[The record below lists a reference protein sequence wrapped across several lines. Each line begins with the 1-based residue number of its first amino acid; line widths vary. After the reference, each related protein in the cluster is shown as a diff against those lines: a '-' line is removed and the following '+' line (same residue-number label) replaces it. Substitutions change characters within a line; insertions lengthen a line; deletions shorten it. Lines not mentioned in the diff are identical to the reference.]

1 MAVDMSMTVD
11 LGCQQPC
18 ASRGARQ
25 GSKPHRAI
33 SALAVALAYA
43 ALLAGP
49 ALALTDPASVAK
61 GYKAPRDAWG
71 HPDLAGTW
79 SPATI
84 TRLERD
90 PKLGERLVL
99 SEAEAKA
106 AEGDIAANNVKAS
119 LPTDQKL
126 KVDEVDCGVKGFSG

>member
-11 LGCQQPC
+11 LRCRQPC
-18 ASRGARQ
+18 VSRGSRER
-25 GSKPHRAI
+25 SMSYRAI
-33 SALAVALAYA
+33 SALALALAGA

-49 ALALTDPASVAK
+49 AVALTDPASVAR

-106 AEGDIAANNVKAS
+106 AEGDTAANNAKAS

-126 KVDEVDCGVKGFSG
+126 KVDEVDCGVK